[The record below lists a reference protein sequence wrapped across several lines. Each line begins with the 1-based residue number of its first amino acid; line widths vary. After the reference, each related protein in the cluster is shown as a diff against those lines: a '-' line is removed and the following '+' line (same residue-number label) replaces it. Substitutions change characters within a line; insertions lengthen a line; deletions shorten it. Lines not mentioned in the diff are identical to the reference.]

1 MISLIILKIV
11 SIALLLRI
19 IWLIIFHLFVV
30 FYDKATEEAIDE
42 ILKNPKKH
50 VRDEHVC
57 SFMYDLVW
65 LYIFIKLI
73 IYAFSGQITID

>member
-30 FYDKATEEAIDE
+30 FYDKATEEVIDE
-42 ILKNPKKH
+42 ILKNPKEH
-50 VRDEHVC
+50 VRSEHMC
-57 SFMYDLVW
+57 SIMYDLVW